1 MIEATPRILF
11 FDIETFPL
19 LAHVWSRFV
28 DGPVI
33 AIERDWNM
41 ACIAWQWE
49 GEEIEVMSLRG
60 EDPHDDGVLVAK
72 MWSLFDEADFVI
84 GHNGDKFDIKKV
96 QARFLLAGMDPP
108 SPFQSVDTL
117 RIARRHFALTSNRL
131 GDLCEALGLVGKL
144 PTGGWQLWAGCMEGD
159 DDSWQRM
166 EDYNVQDIKAL
177 RDLYMVLRPWMSNH
191 PIMHNKGCHV
201 CGSTRLHKRGTRRTS
216 MFTYQL
222 YKCLDCGA
230 WPKDPV
236 SLRKA
241 DKPEFRGDVRK

>member
-1 MIEATPRILF
+1 MSESAPRTLF
-11 FDIETFPL
+11 FDIETVPL

-28 DGPVI
+28 DGPVV
-33 AIERDWNM
+33 AIERDWNII
-41 ACIAWQWE
+41 CIAWQWE
-49 GEEIEVMSLRG
+49 GGKVEVRSLRG
-60 EDPHDDGVLVAK
+60 MDVHDDTHLLNVL
-72 MWSLFDEADFVI
+72 WELFDEADFVI

-117 RIARRHFALTSNRL
+117 RIAKRHFALTSNKL
-131 GDLCEALGLVGKL
+131 DDLCQALGMGKKAD
-144 PTGGWQLWAGCMEGD
+144 TGGWKLWDGCMRGD
-159 DDSWQRM
+159 DDAWRRM
-166 EDYNVQDIKAL
+166 EKYNKQDIVLL

-191 PIMHNKGCHV
+191 PIMHSTGCHV
-201 CGSTRLHKRGTRRTS
+201 CGSERLHKRGTRRTS

-236 SLRKA
+236 SLRTA